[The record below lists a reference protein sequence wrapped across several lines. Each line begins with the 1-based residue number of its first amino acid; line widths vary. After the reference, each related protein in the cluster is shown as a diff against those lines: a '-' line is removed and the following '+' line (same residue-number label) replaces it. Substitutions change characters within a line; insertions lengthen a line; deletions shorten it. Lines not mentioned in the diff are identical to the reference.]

1 MVATLA
7 QAASAAYYLESQRS
21 FRHPNEY
28 YTAGEEPDGVWFNPK
43 GLFGLADGGRVDS
56 SDFHRLYNGYA
67 PNTGGKLTQNA
78 GSERRSAGLDM
89 TFSADKSVSALWA
102 VADPELRSEIERAHN
117 DAARVALE
125 ETVLRHCAYTRIRNR
140 DGGIEVLPADISA
153 AMFQHGTSRDNDPQL
168 HTHCVIFNAAR
179 THRDGK
185 YRALHQHPVYSWMKA
200 AGAVYRNA
208 LACSLQE
215 RLGIRMEQYGKDGEF
230 TRIAGIPE
238 GLTGHWSK
246 RRAAIIEAARE
257 MGFTV
262 EGNAPRAAAANKI
275 TRAGKSPDN
284 DPEIRH
290 QRWRG
295 EAAGY
300 IEREALIASLLDK
313 AEEIT
318 QEQIRALTAVMEDL
332 PYRLTREE
340 AVFRLPD
347 IVERVGNATAGLLG
361 RDAVA
366 TSVERVLLSPEVV
379 RLTRPPRSAE
389 GRADM
394 AHTRLY
400 STRHNLQMEQEVRDM
415 AAGMAAGTG
424 HSLSAQAIEAKVSGL
439 LEAGYPLSEEQIA
452 AIQAVTSSGG
462 RVAIIEGAAGSGKT
476 TTLRPIADLYRE
488 HGQSIIATAV
498 AWRTAVALGN
508 DVDARPFCVDK
519 LLRLAAR
526 GGIDI
531 DGNTTIIVDE
541 AGMLSTRQAHHIL
554 RLSERHGAK
563 IVFAGDTQQQQPVE
577 AGPGLRLIRDAVGS
591 VRVDRIRRQKADLE
605 DILTHIQGETPERA
619 RLLASSMAEERRTR
633 ILTYY
638 ENMKGK
644 LVFTPWQVAA
654 SEALRDGDAASAI
667 AAHHLRGRFHI
678 GYDEERTLTGLVDDW
693 DRYQRANP
701 GMSSVVLAR
710 TRAEVRALSHLM
722 RERRFASLPDGE
734 RADMDRTH
742 ADRVTVIVSR
752 GTEDERTTS
761 PLEIARGDRLRIGAT
776 HWEKQL
782 FNGTV
787 VTVEDFKVER
797 GEAGTEPSVLISA
810 RTEDGRAVSFHHDE
824 IRDWYGNIRLDH
836 GYALTITSAQGL
848 TVDRTFLLADARPAR
863 ETIYPAATRHRER
876 LDIYVNRAPLTLDIA
891 DRRADN
897 DREVAVTDTEI
908 RAYLA
913 ERWSRSQP
921 KEAALDNMADGIWED
936 RREDVR
942 EDRSR
947 SPGEAQG
954 EAGDI
959 RAAANDNAL
968 ARIARDVRRT
978 AFGWR
983 HAQTVSTFVDGRR
996 EVLAAYDDLRERT
1009 RIEGDAVAL
1018 SGAYRETLTRHA
1030 VLQKQAAAFRAR
1042 PDEFAPLLAE
1052 RGGIARKDLDAFEEL
1067 HARARRHQ
1075 RAATM
1080 RHVHRVKKEAEQE
1093 AQQPKPELR
1102 QGELALE
1109 GGHAEAPRRANTVT
1123 RDTAGML
1130 SSDRDAASA
1139 QYFDTVPPVE
1149 AEDYPWAHAAA
1160 AQEVVPPPRLDQDP
1174 PKPDWHAPYEAL
1186 WRDWSEFI
1194 ERVRQTGE
1202 PLFYAKGYMDM
1213 IPRIQ
1218 ALVENP
1224 DIPAE
1229 TWELMIEA
1237 LENHQRD
1244 LAARKYVEDYLDAA
1258 ERHMDTHASLQNV
1271 ADGLGVPI
1279 FKVSDHLGWGQEAD
1293 RLTEAAE
1300 AILAD
1305 GETYGVHLDNME
1317 TGRVRVER
1325 ELSRLSHVIRD
1336 DGEYASQVKTPEPHS
1351 EPADTREKVE
1361 QPEPAKP
1368 DWYAPY
1374 EALRQDWNSLI
1385 EDARQA
1391 GTPSFYAKGYM
1402 DIISRIRELTENPDI
1417 PAKSRAP
1424 LIQVL
1429 ENHERYL
1436 STRKRIL
1443 GYPGEAQWHMDARAS
1458 LRDVTDHQEIG
1469 VTGVPAYPDWRQ
1481 EAERLTAAGEAILSG
1496 KETYDAHLDRLVE
1509 TRTHMIRALS
1519 DLREAIGEDDKEL
1532 VERKERDLRRLQ
1544 NRHWVG
1550 PRFAL
1555 DEAAA
1560 VDQAR
1565 AMSSAAPVQAVFS
1578 RLGRTIGHLVGG
1590 QDYHDRLRT
1599 STFAREALERS
1610 EELKR
1615 DWNRQVDR
1623 AAEEGVH
1630 VIYTDGYDHL
1640 HKELDSVSKNMLLDR
1655 GVKSEISAVLAQL
1668 GKAMSNR
1675 NYFDNWPKL
1684 MAGQMDRREALAAKA
1699 AERGVAVPDH
1709 EDYDTWRNVTDFAV
1723 GRCEGL
1729 MDDPV
1734 NYGIHLDYIALREE
1748 SLGSA
1753 LTRVRNVLEDDDR
1766 HLAATLAGQ
1775 RAGESLQMR
1784 EERVARL
1791 LDDPDKLRELRQQ
1804 RAERKAER
1812 QQQSKGRY
1820 WSMRI

>member
-28 YTAGEEPDGVWFNPK
+28 YTAGEEPDGVWFNPN
-43 GLFGLADGGRVDS
+43 GLFGLEDGGKVDG
-56 SDFHRLYNGYA
+56 SDFHRLYHGFA
-67 PNTGGKLTQNA
+67 PNGGGKLTRNA

-102 VADPELRSEIERAHN
+102 IADPELRSEIEDAHN

-140 DGGIEVLPADISA
+140 DGEIEVLPADIAA

-185 YRALHQHPVYSWMKA
+185 YRALHQHPVYTWMKA
-200 AGAVYRNA
+200 AGAVYRNT
-208 LACSLQE
+208 LAWRLQE
-215 RLGIRMEQYGKDGEF
+215 RLGIRMEQYGKEGEF
-230 TRIAGIPE
+230 TRITGMPE
-238 GLTGHWSK
+238 HLIGHWSK

-313 AEEIT
+313 AEGIT
-318 QEQIRALTAVMEDL
+318 QEQIRALTAVLEDL

-340 AVFRLPD
+340 AVFRVPD
-347 IVERVGNATAGLLG
+347 IVERVGNATAGLLN

-366 TSVERVLLSPEVV
+366 TSIERVLLSPEVV

-415 AAGMAAGTG
+415 AEGMAADTG
-424 HSLSAQAIEAKVSGL
+424 RSLSAQAIGAKVAGL
-439 LEAGYPLSEEQIA
+439 LKAGYPLSEEQIA
-452 AIQAVTSSGG
+452 AIRAVTSSGG

-531 DGNTTIIVDE
+531 DGDTTIIVDE

-554 RLSERHGAK
+554 QLSERHGAK

-605 DILTHIQGETPERA
+605 DILTHVQGETPERA

-638 ENMKGK
+638 ETMKGK

-678 GYDEERTLTGLVDDW
+678 GYDEEKTLTGLVDDW

-701 GMSSVVLAR
+701 GKSSVVLAR

-722 RERRFASLPDGE
+722 RERRFAAPPDGE
-734 RADMDRTH
+734 RADMDRAH
-742 ADRVTVIVSR
+742 ADRVTVTVSR
-752 GTEDERTTS
+752 GMEDDRATS
-761 PLEIARGDRLRIGAT
+761 PLEIARGDQLRIGAT

-787 VTVEDFKVER
+787 VTVDDFKVER
-797 GEAGTEPSVLISA
+797 AEAGTEPSVLISA

-848 TVDRTFLLADARPAR
+848 TVDRSFLLADARPAR

-876 LDIYVNRAPLTLDIA
+876 LDIYVNRAPLALDIA

-897 DREVAVTDTEI
+897 DRETAVTDTEI
-908 RAYLA
+908 RAWLA

-921 KEAALDNMADGIWED
+921 KEAALDYMADGIWQD
-936 RREDVR
+936 RREHVR
-942 EDRSR
+942 EAKSR
-947 SPGEAQG
+947 SSWRNTGRDGQG
-954 EAGDI
+954 I

-1042 PDEFAPLLAE
+1042 PDEFASLLAD

-1080 RHVHRVKKEAEQE
+1080 RHVHRIKREAEQE

-1109 GGHAEAPRRANTVT
+1109 GGRAEAPRRADTVT

-1160 AQEVVPPPRLDQDP
+1160 AQEDVPPPRLDQDP
-1174 PKPDWHAPYEAL
+1174 PKPAWYAPYEAL

-1202 PLFYAKGYMDM
+1202 PLFYAKGYIDM

-1218 ALVENP
+1218 ALAENP
-1224 DIPAE
+1224 DIPAG
-1229 TWELMIEA
+1229 TRAPMIEA
-1237 LENHQRD
+1237 FEKYQRD
-1244 LAARKYVEDYLDAA
+1244 LSARQYVEDYLDAA
-1258 ERHMDTHASLQNV
+1258 ERHMDTHASLQRV
-1271 ADGLGVPI
+1271 ADGLGVRI
-1279 FKVSDHLGWGQEAD
+1279 VEVSDHLGWRQEAD
-1293 RLTEAAE
+1293 RLLAAAE

-1305 GETYGVHLDNME
+1305 GERYGIHLDNME
-1317 TGRVRVER
+1317 TGRARVEG
-1325 ELSRLSHVIRD
+1325 ELSRLRHIVRE
-1336 DGEYASQVKTPEPHS
+1336 DGEYASAVKKPEPHG

-1361 QPEPAKP
+1361 QPEPVTPAWMP
-1368 DWYAPY
+1368 AY

-1391 GTPSFYAKGYM
+1391 GIPLFYAKGYM
-1402 DIISRIRELTENPDI
+1402 DIISRVRELMENPDI

-1429 ENHERYL
+1429 ENHQRYL
-1436 STRKRIL
+1436 STRKHIL
-1443 GYPGEAQWHMDARAS
+1443 DYPGEAERHMDARAS
-1458 LRDVTDHQEIG
+1458 LQHVAADQEIEL
-1469 VTGVPAYPDWRQ
+1469 TSVPAYPEWRQ

-1496 KETYDAHLDRLVE
+1496 KETY
-1509 TRTHMIRALS
+1509 
-1519 DLREAIGEDDKEL
+1519 
-1532 VERKERDLRRLQ
+1532 
-1544 NRHWVG
+1544 G
-1550 PRFAL
+1550 P
-1555 DEAAA
+1555 
-1560 VDQAR
+1560 
-1565 AMSSAAPVQAVFS
+1565 
-1578 RLGRTIGHLVGG
+1578 H
-1590 QDYHDRLRT
+1590 
-1599 STFAREALERS
+1599 
-1610 EELKR
+1610 LKR
-1615 DWNRQVDR
+1615 IV
-1623 AAEEGVH
+1623 E
-1630 VIYTDGYDHL
+1630 
-1640 HKELDSVSKNMLLDR
+1640 
-1655 GVKSEISAVLAQL
+1655 
-1668 GKAMSNR
+1668 
-1675 NYFDNWPKL
+1675 
-1684 MAGQMDRREALAAKA
+1684 AGR
-1699 AERGVAVPDH
+1699 
-1709 EDYDTWRNVTDFAV
+1709 
-1723 GRCEGL
+1723 
-1729 MDDPV
+1729 
-1734 NYGIHLDYIALREE
+1734 
-1748 SLGSA
+1748 S
-1753 LTRVRNVLEDDDR
+1753 
-1766 HLAATLAGQ
+1766 
-1775 RAGESLQMR
+1775 
-1784 EERVARL
+1784 
-1791 LDDPDKLRELRQQ
+1791 
-1804 RAERKAER
+1804 
-1812 QQQSKGRY
+1812 
-1820 WSMRI
+1820 

>member
-43 GLFGLADGGRVDS
+43 GLFGLADGGKVDS
-56 SDFHRLYNGYA
+56 SDFHRLYNGFA

-102 VADPELRSEIERAHN
+102 VADPGLRSEIEQAHN

-140 DGGIEVLPADISA
+140 DGDIEVLPADISA

-185 YRALHQHPVYSWMKA
+185 YRALHQHPVYTWMKA

-208 LACSLQE
+208 MSWSLQE

-230 TRIAGIPE
+230 TRIAGIPDD
-238 GLTGHWSK
+238 LIRHWSK

-257 MGFTV
+257 MGFTI

-290 QRWRG
+290 RRWRG
-295 EAAGY
+295 EADGF

-313 AEEIT
+313 AEDIT
-318 QEQIRALTAVMEDL
+318 QQQIRDLTAVLEDL

-347 IVERVGNATAGLLG
+347 IVERVGNATAGLLN

-366 TSVERVLLSPEVV
+366 TSIERVLLSPEVV

-400 STRHNLQMEQEVRDM
+400 STRHNLQMEMEVRDM

-424 HSLSAQAIEAKVSGL
+424 HSLSAQAIETKVTGL

-452 AIQAVTSSGG
+452 AIRTVTSSGG

-508 DVDARPFCVDK
+508 DVEARPFCVDK

-526 GGIDI
+526 GGMEINKD
-531 DGNTTIIVDE
+531 TTIIVDE

-591 VRVDRIRRQKADLE
+591 VRVDRIRRQKADVE
-605 DILTHIQGETPERA
+605 DILVHVHGETPEAARFRA
-619 RLLASSMAEERRTR
+619 GLMGEQERTR
-633 ILTYY
+633 ILGDY
-638 ENMKGK
+638 EAMEDKPR
-644 LVFTPWQVAA
+644 FTPWQVAA

-678 GYDEERTLTGLVDDW
+678 GYDEEKTLNGLVDDW

-701 GMSSVVLAR
+701 DKSSVVLAR

-722 RERRFASLPDGE
+722 RERRFAALPDGE
-734 RADMDRTH
+734 RAD

-752 GTEDERTTS
+752 GTEDDRTAS

-797 GEAGTEPSVLISA
+797 AKTGTEPSVLISA
-810 RTEDGRAVSFHHDE
+810 RTEDGRAVSFRHNE

-863 ETIYPAATRHRER
+863 ETIYPAATRHREG
-876 LDIYVNRAPLTLDIA
+876 LDIYVNRAPLALDIA

-908 RAYLA
+908 RAWLA

-921 KEAALDNMADGIWED
+921 KEAALDYMAGGIWEE
-936 RREDVR
+936 RRENVR
-942 EDRSR
+942 ENRSR
-947 SPGEAQG
+947 SRGEGQG
-954 EAGDI
+954 EADDI

-983 HAQTVSTFVDGRR
+983 HAQAVGSFVDGRR
-996 EVLAAYDDLRERT
+996 QVLAAYDDLRERT

-1018 SGAYRETLTRHA
+1018 GGAFQETLTRHA
-1030 VLQKQAAAFRAR
+1030 VLLKQAEIFRAR
-1042 PDEFAPLLAE
+1042 PGDFAPLLAE
-1052 RGGIARKDLDAFEEL
+1052 RGGIGRKDIDAFKEL
-1067 HARARRHQ
+1067 PYTGA
-1075 RAATM
+1075 
-1080 RHVHRVKKEAEQE
+1080 
-1093 AQQPKPELR
+1093 
-1102 QGELALE
+1102 
-1109 GGHAEAPRRANTVT
+1109 
-1123 RDTAGML
+1123 
-1130 SSDRDAASA
+1130 
-1139 QYFDTVPPVE
+1139 
-1149 AEDYPWAHAAA
+1149 
-1160 AQEVVPPPRLDQDP
+1160 PPP
-1174 PKPDWHAPYEAL
+1174 
-1186 WRDWSEFI
+1186 
-1194 ERVRQTGE
+1194 
-1202 PLFYAKGYMDM
+1202 
-1213 IPRIQ
+1213 
-1218 ALVENP
+1218 
-1224 DIPAE
+1224 
-1229 TWELMIEA
+1229 
-1237 LENHQRD
+1237 
-1244 LAARKYVEDYLDAA
+1244 ARGHD
-1258 ERHMDTHASLQNV
+1258 
-1271 ADGLGVPI
+1271 
-1279 FKVSDHLGWGQEAD
+1279 
-1293 RLTEAAE
+1293 
-1300 AILAD
+1300 
-1305 GETYGVHLDNME
+1305 
-1317 TGRVRVER
+1317 
-1325 ELSRLSHVIRD
+1325 
-1336 DGEYASQVKTPEPHS
+1336 
-1351 EPADTREKVE
+1351 
-1361 QPEPAKP
+1361 
-1368 DWYAPY
+1368 
-1374 EALRQDWNSLI
+1374 ALRASG
-1385 EDARQA
+1385 QA
-1391 GTPSFYAKGYM
+1391 G
-1402 DIISRIRELTENPDI
+1402 D
-1417 PAKSRAP
+1417 
-1424 LIQVL
+1424 
-1429 ENHERYL
+1429 
-1436 STRKRIL
+1436 ST
-1443 GYPGEAQWHMDARAS
+1443 
-1458 LRDVTDHQEIG
+1458 
-1469 VTGVPAYPDWRQ
+1469 TGD
-1481 EAERLTAAGEAILSG
+1481 
-1496 KETYDAHLDRLVE
+1496 
-1509 TRTHMIRALS
+1509 
-1519 DLREAIGEDDKEL
+1519 
-1532 VERKERDLRRLQ
+1532 
-1544 NRHWVG
+1544 
-1550 PRFAL
+1550 
-1555 DEAAA
+1555 
-1560 VDQAR
+1560 
-1565 AMSSAAPVQAVFS
+1565 
-1578 RLGRTIGHLVGG
+1578 
-1590 QDYHDRLRT
+1590 
-1599 STFAREALERS
+1599 
-1610 EELKR
+1610 
-1615 DWNRQVDR
+1615 
-1623 AAEEGVH
+1623 
-1630 VIYTDGYDHL
+1630 
-1640 HKELDSVSKNMLLDR
+1640 
-1655 GVKSEISAVLAQL
+1655 
-1668 GKAMSNR
+1668 
-1675 NYFDNWPKL
+1675 
-1684 MAGQMDRREALAAKA
+1684 
-1699 AERGVAVPDH
+1699 
-1709 EDYDTWRNVTDFAV
+1709 
-1723 GRCEGL
+1723 
-1729 MDDPV
+1729 
-1734 NYGIHLDYIALREE
+1734 
-1748 SLGSA
+1748 
-1753 LTRVRNVLEDDDR
+1753 
-1766 HLAATLAGQ
+1766 
-1775 RAGESLQMR
+1775 
-1784 EERVARL
+1784 
-1791 LDDPDKLRELRQQ
+1791 
-1804 RAERKAER
+1804 
-1812 QQQSKGRY
+1812 
-1820 WSMRI
+1820 

>member
-1 MVATLA
+1 
-7 QAASAAYYLESQRS
+7 
-21 FRHPNEY
+21 
-28 YTAGEEPDGVWFNPK
+28 
-43 GLFGLADGGRVDS
+43 
-56 SDFHRLYNGYA
+56 
-67 PNTGGKLTQNA
+67 
-78 GSERRSAGLDM
+78 
-89 TFSADKSVSALWA
+89 
-102 VADPELRSEIERAHN
+102 
-117 DAARVALE
+117 
-125 ETVLRHCAYTRIRNR
+125 
-140 DGGIEVLPADISA
+140 
-153 AMFQHGTSRDNDPQL
+153 
-168 HTHCVIFNAAR
+168 
-179 THRDGK
+179 
-185 YRALHQHPVYSWMKA
+185 
-200 AGAVYRNA
+200 
-208 LACSLQE
+208 
-215 RLGIRMEQYGKDGEF
+215 
-230 TRIAGIPE
+230 
-238 GLTGHWSK
+238 
-246 RRAAIIEAARE
+246 
-257 MGFTV
+257 
-262 EGNAPRAAAANKI
+262 
-275 TRAGKSPDN
+275 
-284 DPEIRH
+284 
-290 QRWRG
+290 
-295 EAAGY
+295 
-300 IEREALIASLLDK
+300 
-313 AEEIT
+313 
-318 QEQIRALTAVMEDL
+318 
-332 PYRLTREE
+332 
-340 AVFRLPD
+340 
-347 IVERVGNATAGLLG
+347 
-361 RDAVA
+361 
-366 TSVERVLLSPEVV
+366 
-379 RLTRPPRSAE
+379 
-389 GRADM
+389 
-394 AHTRLY
+394 
-400 STRHNLQMEQEVRDM
+400 
-415 AAGMAAGTG
+415 
-424 HSLSAQAIEAKVSGL
+424 
-439 LEAGYPLSEEQIA
+439 
-452 AIQAVTSSGG
+452 
-462 RVAIIEGAAGSGKT
+462 
-476 TTLRPIADLYRE
+476 
-488 HGQSIIATAV
+488 
-498 AWRTAVALGN
+498 
-508 DVDARPFCVDK
+508 
-519 LLRLAAR
+519 
-526 GGIDI
+526 
-531 DGNTTIIVDE
+531 
-541 AGMLSTRQAHHIL
+541 
-554 RLSERHGAK
+554 
-563 IVFAGDTQQQQPVE
+563 
-577 AGPGLRLIRDAVGS
+577 
-591 VRVDRIRRQKADLE
+591 
-605 DILTHIQGETPERA
+605 
-619 RLLASSMAEERRTR
+619 
-633 ILTYY
+633 
-638 ENMKGK
+638 MKGK

-678 GYDEERTLTGLVDDW
+678 GYDEEKTLTSLVDDW
-693 DRYQRANP
+693 DRYQRASP
-701 GMSSVVLAR
+701 GKSSVVLAR
-710 TRAEVRALSHLM
+710 TRSEVRALSHLM

-734 RADMDRTH
+734 RADMDRAH

-787 VTVEDFKVER
+787 VTVEDFKIER

-848 TVDRTFLLADARPAR
+848 TVDRTFLLADARPSR

-876 LDIYVNRAPLTLDIA
+876 LDIYVNRAPLALDIA

-921 KEAALDNMADGIWED
+921 KEAALDYMADGIWED

-959 RAAANDNAL
+959 RATANYNAL

-1042 PDEFAPLLAE
+1042 PDDFASLLAE

-1080 RHVHRVKKEAEQE
+1080 RHVHRIKKEAEQE

-1109 GGHAEAPRRANTVT
+1109 GGRAETPRGADTVT

-1139 QYFDTVPPVE
+1139 QHFDTVPPVE

-1160 AQEVVPPPRLDQDP
+1160 AQEDVPPPRLDQDP

-1186 WRDWSEFI
+1186 WRDWSELI

-1202 PLFYAKGYMDM
+1202 PLFYANGYIDM

-1218 ALVENP
+1218 ALAGNP
-1224 DIPAE
+1224 DIAAE
-1229 TWELMIEA
+1229 TRAPMIEA
-1237 LENHQRD
+1237 FEKYQRD
-1244 LAARKYVEDYLDAA
+1244 LSARQYVEDYLDAA
-1258 ERHMDTHASLQNV
+1258 ERHMDTHASLQRV
-1271 ADGLGVPI
+1271 ADGLGVRI
-1279 FKVSDHLGWGQEAD
+1279 VEVSDHLGWRQEAD

-1305 GETYGVHLDNME
+1305 GGTYGVHLDNME

-1336 DGEYASQVKTPEPHS
+1336 DGEYAPKVKTPEPHS

-1368 DWYAPY
+1368 AWMPAY

-1391 GTPSFYAKGYM
+1391 GIPLFYANGYM
-1402 DIISRIRELTENPDI
+1402 DIIPRIRGLMENPDI
-1417 PAKSRAP
+1417 PAKSRAH

-1429 ENHERYL
+1429 ENHQRYL
-1436 STRKRIL
+1436 STRKHIL
-1443 GYPGEAQWHMDARAS
+1443 DYLGEAQRHMDARAP
-1458 LRDVTDHQEIG
+1458 LQDVVENQEIEL
-1469 VTGVPAYPDWRQ
+1469 TGVPAYADWRQ

-1496 KETYDAHLDRLVE
+1496 KETYDAHLDRIVE
-1509 TRTHMIRALS
+1509 ARTHMIRALS
-1519 DLREAIGEDDKEL
+1519 ALREAIGDDAKEL
-1532 VERKERDLRRLQ
+1532 AERQARELRRMQ

-1555 DEAAA
+1555 DDADA
-1560 VDQAR
+1560 VDRAR
-1565 AMSSAAPVQAVFS
+1565 DMSGAAPVQAAFS
-1578 RLGRTIGHLVGG
+1578 RLGRAVGHLVGG
-1590 QDYHDRLRT
+1590 PGYHDRLRT
-1599 STFAREALERS
+1599 ATFARDALERS

-1630 VIYTDGYDHL
+1630 VIYTDGYDRL
-1640 HKELDSVSKNMLLDR
+1640 HKEFDTIAGDMLLDR

-1668 GKAMSNR
+1668 GKVVSNR

-1753 LTRVRNVLEDDDR
+1753 LTRVRDVLEDDDR

-1784 EERVARL
+1784 DERIARL
-1791 LDDPDKLRELRQQ
+1791 LGDPEKLRELRQQ

>member
-28 YTAGEEPDGVWFNPK
+28 YTAGEEPDGVWFNPHA
-43 GLFGLADGGRVDS
+43 LFGLTDSGKIDS
-56 SDFHRLYNGYA
+56 SDFHRLYNGFA
-67 PNTGGKLTQNA
+67 PNTGAKLTQNA

-89 TFSADKSVSALWA
+89 TFSADKSISALWA
-102 VADPELRSEIERAHN
+102 VADPDLRSKIERAHN

-140 DGGIEVLPADISA
+140 DGEIEVLPADIA
-153 AMFQHGTSRDNDPQL
+153 AGMFQHGTSRDNDPQL

-185 YRALHQHPVYSWMKA
+185 CRALHQHPVYTWMKA
-200 AGAVYRNA
+200 AGTVYRNT
-208 LACSLQE
+208 LAWSLQE

-230 TRIAGIPE
+230 TRVAGMPE
-238 GLTGHWSK
+238 DLIGHWSK

-290 QRWRG
+290 RRWRG
-295 EAAGY
+295 EADGF
-300 IEREALIASLLDK
+300 IEREALIVPLLGK
-313 AEEIT
+313 SEEIT
-318 QEQIRALTAVMEDL
+318 QEQIRALTEVLEDL

-347 IVERVGNATAGLLG
+347 IVERVGNATAGLLN

-366 TSVERVLLSPEVV
+366 TSIERVLLSPEVV

-400 STRHNLQMEQEVRDM
+400 STRHTLQMEQEVRNM
-415 AAGMAAGTG
+415 AEGMAAGTG
-424 HSLSAQAIEAKVSGL
+424 HSLSAQAIEAKVAGL
-439 LEAGYPLSEEQIA
+439 LKAGYPLSEEQIA
-452 AIQAVTSSGG
+452 AIRSVTSSEG

-526 GGIDI
+526 GGIEINKD
-531 DGNTTIIVDE
+531 TTIIVDE

-554 RLSERHGAK
+554 QLSERHGAK

-591 VRVDRIRRQKADLE
+591 VRVDRIRRQKADPE
-605 DILTHIQGETPERA
+605 DILVHVHGETPEAARFRA
-619 RLLASSMAEERRTR
+619 ELMGEQERAKILGDYEAMAE
-633 ILTYY
+633 
-638 ENMKGK
+638 KPQ
-644 LVFTPWQVAA
+644 FTPWQVAA
-654 SEALRDGDAASAI
+654 SEALRDGDAVSAI
-667 AAHHLRGRFHI
+667 AAHHARGRFHI
-678 GYDEERTLTGLVDDW
+678 GYDEEKTLTGLVDDW
-693 DRYQRANP
+693 DRYRRANP
-701 GMSSVVLAR
+701 GKSSVVLAR

-722 RERRFASLPDGE
+722 RARRFAAMPDGE
-734 RADMDRTH
+734 RAHTG
-742 ADRVTVIVSR
+742 RVTVIVSR

-810 RTEDGRAVSFHHDE
+810 RTEDGRAVSFRHDE

-876 LDIYVNRAPLTLDIA
+876 LDIYVNRAPLALDIA

-921 KEAALDNMADGIWED
+921 KEAALDYMADGIWED

-968 ARIARDVRRT
+968 ARIARHVRRT

-1018 SGAYRETLTRHA
+1018 SGVYRETLTRHA
-1030 VLQKQAAAFRAR
+1030 VLQKQAEIFRAR
-1042 PDEFAPLLAE
+1042 PDDFASLLAE

-1080 RHVHRVKKEAEQE
+1080 RHVHRIKKEAEQE

-1109 GGHAEAPRRANTVT
+1109 GGRAEAPGHADTVM
-1123 RDTAGML
+1123 RDTTGMQ
-1130 SSDRDAASA
+1130 SSDRGATPAR
-1139 QYFDTVPPVE
+1139 QVDTVPPVE
-1149 AEDYPWAHAAA
+1149 AEDYPWAFAEA
-1160 AQEVVPPPRLDQDP
+1160 AQEDVPPTRLDQDP

-1186 WRDWSEFI
+1186 WRDWSELI

-1202 PLFYAKGYMDM
+1202 PLFYAKGYIDM

-1218 ALVENP
+1218 ALAGKP
-1224 DIPAE
+1224 DIAAE
-1229 TWELMIEA
+1229 TRAPMIEA
-1237 LENHQRD
+1237 LEKYQRD
-1244 LAARKYVEDYLDAA
+1244 LSARQYVEDYLDAA
-1258 ERHMDTHASLQNV
+1258 ERHMDTHASLQRV
-1271 ADGLGVPI
+1271 ADGLGVRI
-1279 FKVSDHLGWGQEAD
+1279 VEVSDHLGWRQEAD
-1293 RLTEAAE
+1293 RLMATAE
-1300 AILAD
+1300 TILAD
-1305 GETYGVHLDNME
+1305 GERYGIHLDNME
-1317 TGRVRVER
+1317 TGRARVER
-1325 ELSRLSHVIRD
+1325 ELSRLSHVIRE
-1336 DGEYASQVKTPEPHS
+1336 DGEYASQRKTPEPRS

-1361 QPEPAKP
+1361 QPEPGEPTWMPA
-1368 DWYAPY
+1368 Y

-1391 GTPSFYAKGYM
+1391 GIPLFYANGYM
-1402 DIISRIRELTENPDI
+1402 DIIPRIRGLMENPDI

-1429 ENHERYL
+1429 ENHQRYL
-1436 STRKRIL
+1436 STRKHIL
-1443 GYPGEAQWHMDARAS
+1443 DYPGEAERHMDARAA
-1458 LRDVTDHQEIG
+1458 LQDVAVDQEIEL
-1469 VTGVPAYPDWRQ
+1469 TGVPAYPDWRQ

-1496 KETYDAHLDRLVE
+1496 KETYGAHLDRLVE
-1509 TRTHMIRALS
+1509 ARTHMTRALS
-1519 DLREAIGEDDKEL
+1519 ALREVIRDDDKEL
-1532 VERKERDLRRLQ
+1532 AERQARELRRLQ

-1550 PRFAL
+1550 PRFAS
-1555 DEAAA
+1555 
-1560 VDQAR
+1560 VDGAPDPGQVGTIGAE
-1565 AMSSAAPVQAVFS
+1565 PVQTAFS
-1578 RLGRTIGHLVGG
+1578 RFGRAVGHLVGG
-1590 QDYHDRLRT
+1590 QGYHDRLRT
-1599 STFAREALERS
+1599 ATFEREFLQRS
-1610 EELKR
+1610 QVLKR
-1615 DWNRQVDR
+1615 DWNRQVER
-1623 AAEEGVH
+1623 AAEDGVH
-1630 VIYTDGYDHL
+1630 VIYTDGYDRL
-1640 HKELDSVSKNMLLDR
+1640 HKELDSLSKNMLLDR
-1655 GVKSEISAVLAQL
+1655 GVESEISTVLAQI
-1668 GKAMSNR
+1668 GKVVSNR
-1675 NYFDNWPKL
+1675 NYFDSCREH
-1684 MAGQMDRREALAAKA
+1684 MAGQMDRREALVVKA
-1699 AERGVAVPDH
+1699 VERGVAVPDH

-1748 SLGSA
+1748 RLGSA
-1753 LTRVRNVLEDDDR
+1753 LTRVREVLEDDDQ

-1784 EERVARL
+1784 DERVARL
-1791 LDDPDKLRELRQQ
+1791 LDDPEKLRELRQQ

-1812 QQQSKGRY
+1812 QQQSKGRH